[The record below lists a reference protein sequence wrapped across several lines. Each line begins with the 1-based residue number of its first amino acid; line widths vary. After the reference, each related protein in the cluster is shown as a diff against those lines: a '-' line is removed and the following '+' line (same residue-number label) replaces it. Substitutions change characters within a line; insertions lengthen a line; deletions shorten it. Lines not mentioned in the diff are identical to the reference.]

1 MGNSRQGCSTG
12 LIASTSSAVPAAAAH
27 ADVAPGPVAS
37 WARQP
42 GQGSPATPSSSP
54 AAAGATPS
62 PARKRGGRAFAP
74 PVRVAGVHLELNGV
88 MARPARTQGQGN
100 RPVKPQA
107 SGCPTLQISVPKRLV
122 RSAVHRNTVKRVLRE
137 AWRQALAGIRETEAG
152 QKGNPGPAPAPAAV
166 MLWPSATAVSSTV
179 STPVVSA
186 GVSAVSSLWADL
198 ARRSWRFRLKAH
210 PLGKLAARSQFARA
224 QMRQQARRA
233 QQKQQAA
240 VPVTA
245 AASTST
251 AAHPGFAGIKRQLR
265 AEADQLLV
273 EALSRLRRSG
283 EGRSPSSR
291 RGEESR

>member
-1 MGNSRQGCSTG
+1 M
-12 LIASTSSAVPAAAAH
+12 
-27 ADVAPGPVAS
+27 
-37 WARQP
+37 
-42 GQGSPATPSSSP
+42 
-54 AAAGATPS
+54 
-62 PARKRGGRAFAP
+62 
-74 PVRVAGVHLELNGV
+74 
-88 MARPARTQGQGN
+88 
-100 RPVKPQA
+100 
-107 SGCPTLQISVPKRLV
+107 QISVPKRLV

-152 QKGNPGPAPAPAAV
+152 QKGNPGAAPASAPAAV
-166 MLWPSATAVSSTV
+166 MLLPSATAVSSTV

-186 GVSAVSSLWADL
+186 DVSAVSSLWADL